1 MKIILTFLLINLL
14 SVQPLMAWGST
25 GHRIVG
31 KVAETYLTG
40 NAKMQIKKILGHT
53 DLSELVPGLMKSNQ
67 IRIGNMLM
75 IGTGV
80 QFLMERSTRRGN
92 TQEMP

>member
-1 MKIILTFLLINLL
+1 MKILLQLLLIALL

-31 KVAETYLTG
+31 KVAEKYLTK
-40 NAKMQIKKILGHT
+40 NANMQIKKSWVTMIYHE
-53 DLSELVPGLMKSNQ
+53 SVPGLMKSNQ

-80 QFLMERSTRRGN
+80 QFLMERSTRRRN
-92 TQEMP
+92 TQERP